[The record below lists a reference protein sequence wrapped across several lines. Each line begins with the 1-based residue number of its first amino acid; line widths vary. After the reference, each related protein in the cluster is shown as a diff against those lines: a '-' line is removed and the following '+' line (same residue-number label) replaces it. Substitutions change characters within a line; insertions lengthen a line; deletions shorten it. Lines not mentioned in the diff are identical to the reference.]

1 MNGTVTANLVF
12 PALAPVYARLKTTS
26 ETLLRLVTGG
36 LLVAHGS
43 QKIVDPFGSSDLVGM
58 IGFYPAPFWSALLS
72 VTEFAGGILLV
83 LGLLTRPAAFATSII
98 LLVTIWFHWVTV
110 DQGFAGAE
118 KSILWFSALV
128 YFIVHGGGPVSV
140 DARLGKQI

>member
-1 MNGTVTANLVF
+1 MDSTDTAGFVF
-12 PALAPVYARLKTTS
+12 PALAPIYASSKATT
-26 ETLLRLVTGG
+26 EILLRLVAGG

-43 QKIVDPFGSSDLVGM
+43 QKIIDPFGSSDLVGM

-83 LGLLTRPAAFATSII
+83 VGLLTRPAAFATSII

-118 KSILWFSALV
+118 KSNLWFAVLV
-128 YFIVHGGGPVSV
+128 YFIAHGGGRFSV
-140 DARLGKQI
+140 DARLAKQI